1 MEAAG
6 GRGLCRLRAQQCRGM
21 QVGNGV
27 VRAGNSE

>member
-1 MEAAG
+1 METAD
-6 GRGLCRLRAQQCRGM
+6 GRGLCRLRAQPYRGM